1 MIPKALEELLGVGGL
16 AGLGPEARPGRADL
30 EGIEA
35 SMDAIVSAAGKSM
48 SGRDAACLRGLV
60 LVWHDHLD
68 EAHALVQD
76 LPGGDAAWVHGIVHR
91 REPDYSNARYWFQR
105 VGGHPSLEG
114 LAGEA
119 AGLLAGHTAVP
130 YRLIR
135 DGVWDPFAFV
145 EAVSAA
151 VRRGGEGELTALLR
165 ALQGLEVRVLAAH
178 LTRGWG

>member
-1 MIPKALEELLGVGGL
+1 MIPKALEELLDSGGL
-16 AGLGPEARPGRADL
+16 AGLGPEARPGRSGLDR
-30 EGIEA
+30 IEA
-35 SMDAIVSAAGKSM
+35 SMDAIVSAAGM
-48 SGRDAACLRGLV
+48 SDRDAACLRGLV
-60 LVWHDHLD
+60 LVWHDYLD

-105 VGGHPSLEG
+105 VGGHPALEG

-119 AGLLAGHTAVP
+119 AGVLAGHTAVP

-135 DGVWDPFAFV
+135 DGIWDPFAFV

-151 VRRGGEGELTALLR
+151 VRRGGEGELTTLLR
-165 ALQGLEVRVLAAH
+165 DLQRLEVRVLAAH
-178 LTRGWG
+178 LTRG